1 MIGFKIVPDVISGAG
16 AASVPATATVGEAA
30 RKLAGGDADA
40 LAVIDHENE
49 FSGLI
54 DAEGIVLAL
63 AEAGAAALDRPVA
76 SVARPAHDA
85 LAPGDSGLDALEMMR
100 LRAVDHLPVMDAAGC
115 LVGIVSRRRLCD
127 ILHRCL
133 ENEFDR
139 QAADVFG
146 ASAMQPGE
154 LP

>member
-1 MIGFKIVPDVISGAG
+1 MIRFKIVPDVIDGTG
-16 AASVPATATVGEAA
+16 AATIPATATVGEVA

-40 LAVIDHENE
+40 LAVIDDENGL
-49 FSGLI
+49 SGLI
-54 DAEGIVLAL
+54 DANGIVLAL
-63 AEAGAAALDRPVA
+63 AEAGAAALGRPVA
-76 SVARPAHDA
+76 AVARPAHDI

-115 LVGIVSRRRLCD
+115 LLGIVSRRRLCE

-133 ENEFDR
+133 DNEFDR